1 MKSIQKYLPELTDTQ
16 IKQIEQLGLLYKDW
30 NQKVN
35 LVSRKDIDNI
45 YAHHI
50 LHCFAIAKFVQFK
63 DGIEVLDLGTGGGLP
78 GLPLAILFPKV
89 SFTLIDARSKKIMV
103 VNDIIEQLGLTNVK
117 GIHLRVEECKQKFD
131 FILSRAVA
139 KITTLREWSYPLIK
153 RKSQQALPNG
163 LITLKGGDLKAE
175 LRALPKKS
183 YYEKV
188 AILDYFKEP
197 YFEEKFLVYLQ
208 L

>member
-1 MKSIQKYLPELTDTQ
+1 
-16 IKQIEQLGLLYKDW
+16 
-30 NQKVN
+30 
-35 LVSRKDIDNI
+35 
-45 YAHHI
+45 
-50 LHCFAIAKFVQFK
+50 
-63 DGIEVLDLGTGGGLP
+63 
-78 GLPLAILFPKV
+78 
-89 SFTLIDARSKKIMV
+89 

>member
-1 MKSIQKYLPELTDTQ
+1 LPIKPNGNNSMKSIQKYLPELTDVQ
-16 IKQIEQLGLLYKDW
+16 LKQIEQLGLLYKDW

-63 DGIEVLDLGTGGGLP
+63 NGIEVLDLGTGGGLP

-89 SFTLIDARSKKIMV
+89 TFTLIDARSKKIMV
-103 VNDIIEQLGLTNVK
+103 VNDIIQ
-117 GIHLRVEECKQKFD
+117 QFD

-139 KITTLREWSYPLIK
+139 KIETLREWSYPLIK

-175 LRALPKKS
+175 LKALPKKA
-183 YYEKV
+183 YYEKI
-188 AILDYFKEP
+188 AILDYFKET
-197 YFEEKFLVYLQ
+197 YFDEKFLVYLQ